1 MQAVCE
7 RLTVSQRRSC
17 RWVAVNRKL
26 LHYRSRRADER
37 PVRQQLETLALTH
50 RRYGLPRLIVLMR
63 RAGFQDNHK
72 RMGRIYRAAGLQV
85 RKRIRRKLALGRGI
99 PTPQAGHP
107 NERWSV
113 DFVHDR
119 LHHGRRLRMLTAVDD
134 CTRENLAIEADF
146 GFSSQR
152 LVRTLDDIA
161 ALRGY
166 PQTLIADNG
175 PELCSLALLRWAQEH
190 QVRLHHIDPGKPI
203 QNAFIE
209 SFNGR
214 LRDECL
220 NEHDFISLAHAR
232 SVIATWREQYNNER
246 PHKGLGWRTPQEYAQ
261 TLKTTPKPQTLHSLV
276 GA

>member
-1 MQAVCE
+1 MQAVRE
-7 RLTVSQRRSC
+7 RFDVTERRSC
-17 RWVAVNRKL
+17 RWVGVNRKL
-26 LHYRSRRADER
+26 LHYRSRRADDA
-37 PVRQQLETLALTH
+37 PLRQHLETLAVAH
-50 RRYGLPRLIVLMR
+50 RRYGLPRLTVLLR
-63 RAGFQDNHK
+63 RAGVQDNHK
-72 RMGRIYRAAGLQV
+72 RIGRVYRAANLQV

-99 PTPQAGHP
+99 PPERAARP

-119 LHHGRRLRMLTAVDD
+119 LRHGRRLRMLTVVDD
-134 CTRENLAIEADF
+134 CTRENLAIEADY

-152 LVRTLDDIA
+152 LVRSLDAIA

-166 PQTLIADNG
+166 PSMLIADNG
-175 PELCSLALLRWAQEH
+175 PELCSLALLRWAQERN
-190 QVRLHHIDPGKPI
+190 VRLHHIAPGKPV

-220 NEHDFISLAHAR
+220 NEHDFTSLDELRAILAR
-232 SVIATWREQYNNER
+232 WRAQYNTER
-246 PHKGLGWRTPQEYAQ
+246 PHKSLGWRTPQEYARA
-261 TLKTTPKPQTLHSLV
+261 LTTCPKPQTCHSLV

>member
-1 MQAVCE
+1 M
-7 RLTVSQRRSC
+7 RRRCASSWN
-17 RWVAVNRKL
+17 RW
-26 LHYRSRRADER
+26 RA
-37 PVRQQLETLALTH
+37 H
-50 RRYGLPRLIVLMR
+50 RRYGLPRLIVLLR
-63 RAGFQDNHK
+63 REGIQDNHK
-72 RMGRIYRAAGLQV
+72 RIGRIYRAAHLQV

-99 PTPQAGHP
+99 PPAHASRP

-119 LHHGRRLRMLTAVDD
+119 LHHGRRFRMLTVVDD
-134 CTRENLAIEADF
+134 CTRENLAIEADY

-152 LVRTLDDIA
+152 LVRTLDA
-161 ALRGY
+161 VAGLRGY
-166 PQTLIADNG
+166 PSMLIADNG

-190 QVRLHHIDPGKPI
+190 NVRLHHIAPGKPV

-220 NEHDFISLAHAR
+220 NEHDFTSLDELRTILAH
-232 SVIATWREQYNNER
+232 WRAQYNSQR
-246 PHKGLGWRTPQEYAQ
+246 PHKSLGWRTPQEYAQ
-261 TLKTTPKPQTLHSLV
+261 ELSTTHATEIFHSLV